1 MGESTE
7 VLTDVVAESLT
18 AVGGSLTTA
27 HGGYAESLTS
37 TERGLAS
44 VLADVMHVDRVPV
57 DSHFFDDLG
66 ADSLVMAHFCA
77 RVRKRADL
85 PSVSIKDVYR
95 NQTVRSLAK
104 AVTPDA
110 PDPVV
115 TWLPTVTT
123 PVAKVDPAVLPV
135 SAPAAA
141 KPASRTEYVFCAALQ
156 LLTFLAYS
164 YLAAIV
170 TDEGYLWI
178 SAAPSLGDIY
188 LRSVEF
194 GTVAVICLCL
204 LPVVAKWLIIGRWKP
219 SEIRVWSLGYVRFW
233 IVKTLVRSN
242 PLLLFIGGRS
252 RMSTTSPLYNMYL
265 RALGAK
271 VGRGAAIF
279 SRNMPV
285 CTDML
290 TIGDGAV
297 VRKDVFFNGY
307 RAYAGV
313 IQTGAITLGKDAF
326 VGEMTVLDI
335 NTAVGDGAQVGHAS
349 SLQSGQVVPDGESWS
364 GSPAQLIGEDY
375 RVAPVPGHSSA
386 RRFMFGLTQV
396 LKVLLVGMPLVVG
409 GLVLLLAE
417 VPALNTLMDG
427 DPAAFTSWW
436 FHRDALIFST
446 ALFLG
451 LMIFG
456 LLFVGTVPR
465 LLNKLIEPGK
475 VYRLYGF
482 RASAHRLIARTT
494 NVRFFTTLF
503 GDTSYI
509 VNYLRWIGYK
519 LTPVVQTGCNFGMEV
534 KSENPFVTS
543 VGSGTVV
550 ADGLSIMNA
559 DYSSTSFRVLPASIG
574 SNNFIGNW
582 VVYPAHGRTGD
593 NCLLATKVAIPVDGA
608 VRANTGVL
616 GSNSFEIPR
625 SVQRDTR
632 MAHLK
637 RGQQRRAVA
646 AKNRYDIASM
656 GLFLVARWFLFYVIS
671 LVLLTTADLYGSF
684 GAAVIAG
691 AGVLTLLF
699 GIFYLVLVER
709 AVSHFQRLRPR
720 YCSIYDSYFWWHE
733 RFWKLSV
740 NPKVLDGTP
749 FKNVVWR
756 LLGVRLGARVF
767 DDGCAIIE
775 KTLTTVGDGCTLN
788 AGSRLQSHSQ
798 EDGAFKSDHI
808 TIGAGSTLGVGSL
821 VHYGVTMGEGAV
833 LAPDS
838 FLMKGEDVP
847 SCARWGGN
855 PAREIDDNR
864 ATVQVGGK

>member
-1 MGESTE
+1 VGESIE
-7 VLTDVVAESLT
+7 VLTAVVAESLAT
-18 AVGGSLTTA
+18 DGGSPGTP
-27 HGGYAESLTS
+27 GGYADTLTS
-37 TERGLAS
+37 IELGLAE
-44 VLADVMHVDRVPV
+44 VLAEVMHVERVSV

-85 PSVSIKDVYR
+85 PSVSIRDVYR
-95 NQTVRSLAK
+95 NQTVRGLANALTVDAPVPLDSSLA
-104 AVTPDA
+104 
-110 PDPVV
+110 
-115 TWLPTVTT
+115 TVRFE
-123 PVAKVDPAVLPV
+123 VASADPAELAVP
-135 SAPAAA
+135 APTAV
-141 KPASRTEYVFCAALQ
+141 KPAGKAEYVFCAVLQ
-156 LLTFLAYS
+156 LLTFLGYS
-164 YLAAIV
+164 YLAAVV

-178 SAAPSLGDIY
+178 SAASSLRDIY
-188 LRSVEF
+188 LRSLEF
-194 GTVAVICLCL
+194 GSAAVVGLCI
-204 LPVVAKWLIIGRWKP
+204 LPVLAKWLIVGRWKP
-219 SEIRVWSLGYVRFW
+219 REIRVWSLGYVRFW
-233 IVKTLVRSN
+233 IVKTLVRTN

-252 RMSTTSPLYNMYL
+252 RMSTTSPLYNLYL

-297 VRKDVFFNGY
+297 IRKDAYFNGY

-313 IQTGAITLGKDAF
+313 IQTGAVTLGKDSF
-326 VGEMTVLDI
+326 VGELAVLDI
-335 NTAVGDGAQVGHAS
+335 NTAVGDGGQLGHAS
-349 SLQSGQVVPDGESWS
+349 SLHTGQVVPDGESWS
-364 GSPAQLIGEDY
+364 GSPAQRTGEDY
-375 RVAPVPGHSSA
+375 RVAPLGARSTT
-386 RRFMFGLTQV
+386 RRFVFGLMQA
-396 LKVLLVGMPLVVG
+396 LNVLLVGMPLVVG

-417 VPALNTLMDG
+417 VPQLNTLMDQ
-427 DPAAFTSWW
+427 DPVALTSWW
-436 FHRDALIFST
+436 FYRDALIFS
-446 ALFLG
+446 ASLFFG
-451 LMIFG
+451 LTIVG

-475 VYRLYGF
+475 IYRLYGL
-482 RASAHRLIARTT
+482 RSWAHRSIARAT

-509 VNYLRWIGYK
+509 VNYLRWIGFK

-534 KSENPFVTS
+534 RSENPYLTS

-559 DYSSTSFRVLPASIG
+559 DFSSTSFRVSQASIG
-574 SNNFIGNW
+574 SYNFIGNW

-593 NCLLATKVAIPVDGA
+593 NCLLATKVGIPVHGEF
-608 VRANTGVL
+608 RTNTGVL
-616 GSNSFEIPR
+616 GSSSFEIPR

-632 MAHLK
+632 MAQLK
-637 RGQQRRAVA
+637 RGQQRRALA
-646 AKNRYDIASM
+646 AKNRYDVATM
-656 GLFLVARWFLFYVIS
+656 GLFLLARWFLFYVMS
-671 LVLLTTADLYGSF
+671 LVLLTTADLYGSL

-699 GIFYLVLVER
+699 GILYLVLVER
-709 AVSHFQRLRPR
+709 AVTHFRRLRPQ
-720 YCSIYDSYFWWHE
+720 YCSIYDPYFWWHE
-733 RFWKLSV
+733 RFWKLST
-740 NPKVLDGTP
+740 NPKLLDGTP
-749 FKNVVWR
+749 FKNLAWR

-775 KTLTTVGDGCTLN
+775 KTLATIGDGCTLN

-808 TIGAGSTLGVGSL
+808 TIGAGCTVGVGSL
-821 VHYGVTMGEGAV
+821 VHYGVTMGDGAV
-833 LAPDS
+833 LDPDS
-838 FLMKGEDVP
+838 FLMKGADVP
-847 SCARWGGN
+847 PYAHWGGN

-864 ATVQVGGK
+864 AARFGGK